1 MSPVSILLTHIPEN
15 SVLQEYPAYATMT
28 VCLIFVFTGFMFLVY
43 DRLVERRQHVVL
55 KQASKTSAI
64 VSSLFPESVTK
75 RLLADKTS
83 NHEKKFLS
91 PNKRLQSFLLSDG
104 DEQKVLQTKP
114 IADLFPFTTV
124 IFGGK
129 KTVSTD

>member
-1 MSPVSILLTHIPEN
+1 MA
-15 SVLQEYPAYATMT
+15 EYPAYATMT
-28 VCLIFVFTGFMFLVY
+28 VCLIFLFTGFMFLVY

-55 KQASKTSAI
+55 RQANKTSAI

-83 NHEKKFLS
+83 TNQHKKFLS
-91 PNKRLQSFLLSDG
+91 ANKRLQTFLTCDG

-124 IFGGK
+124 IFGGTISVK
-129 KTVSTD
+129 LIA